1 MTDTEYIAAL
11 TKAVSTDG
19 RSGKPS
25 DRFWSKVDKSPGLGP
40 HGRCWEW
47 RGSHRGAGYGTI
59 GMYAF
64 TGSRNPIGAHVISY
78 ELVHGPVPEGKD
90 VLHHCDN
97 PPCVNPDDL
106 WAGTAKQNIHDAQN
120 KGRFPVRKYV
130 EIHYQ
135 RRVRLN
141 PEQLAVIRTARKS
154 KGASIY
160 DMAEMMDRDFSY
172 YSLMENGKRGLT
184 VEQYHFVL
192 RFLELDEQI
201 LGVTPDQ
208 FYDSGKVGVKRG
220 PQQHA
225 KPYSRVRAKLFVPSH
240 RPPLIW
246 SQFANPRTDVFR
258 ADLIQTALK
267 ATFKQMGVIVQ
278 ESGVPRHRLRP
289 LLNGHLTY
297 DNKAFLARII
307 EYAGL
312 NPAQIVLRPTVI
324 PYWFRHLGDGM
335 KSLYNASLLRDAV
348 VSANKSQAELLA
360 TAQISRH
367 QLLQTL
373 DGKCVKLPI
382 LQAVANAVG
391 VNMAQLFEQQA
402 ESVAA

>member
-25 DRFWSKVDKSPGLGP
+25 DRFWSKVDKTPGLGP

-59 GMYAF
+59 AMYAL

-90 VLHHCDN
+90 VLHRCDN

-106 WAGTAKQNIHDAQN
+106 WAGTARQNIHDAQN
-120 KGRFPVRKYV
+120 KGRFPVREYV

-135 RRVRLN
+135 RRIRLN
-141 PEQLAVIRTARKS
+141 PEQLAVIRAARKI

-160 DMAEMMDRDFSY
+160 DMAEMMDRNFSY
-172 YSLMENGKRGLT
+172 YSRMENGERGLT

-220 PQQHA
+220 PQRCA
-225 KPYSRVRAKLFVPSH
+225 KPYSRVRAKLFAPSH
-240 RPPLIW
+240 RTPLVW
-246 SQFANPRTDVFR
+246 SQFANPRTDKFR
-258 ADLIQTALK
+258 ADLIQDALK
-267 ATFKQMGVIVQ
+267 TTHKQMGVITK
-278 ESGVPRHRLRP
+278 ESGIARSKLYS
-289 LLNGHLTY
+289 LLNGHVTGTT
-297 DNKAFLARII
+297 KPFLRRLI

-312 NPAQIVLRPTVI
+312 TQEQVI
-324 PYWFRHLGDGM
+324 P
-335 KSLYNASLLRDAV
+335 
-348 VSANKSQAELLA
+348 
-360 TAQISRH
+360 
-367 QLLQTL
+367 
-373 DGKCVKLPI
+373 
-382 LQAVANAVG
+382 
-391 VNMAQLFEQQA
+391 MAK
-402 ESVAA
+402 AA